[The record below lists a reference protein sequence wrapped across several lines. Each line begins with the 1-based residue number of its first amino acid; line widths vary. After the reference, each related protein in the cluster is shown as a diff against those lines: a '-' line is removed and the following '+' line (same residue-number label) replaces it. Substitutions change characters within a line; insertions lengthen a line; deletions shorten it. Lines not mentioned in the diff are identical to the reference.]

1 MFLFPINW
9 SNCLHRHRAPDR
21 NQETLMDAIKKSFW
35 YLFAQYI
42 TSLFAKYITSLFAKY
57 ITSLFAKFITSL
69 NFKKFRAR
77 KEYSGHEFVSKQR
90 VSMVGSCV
98 RTIIP
103 KQDSDAALLSPNFTH
118 NSHYLDTRSLHYI
131 YSWNIHVC
139 TTTYLRL
146 DVSLGGSWHWPCPS
160 QEVSPLLA
168 SL

>member
-1 MFLFPINW
+1 MFLFPINR
-9 SNCLHRHRAPDR
+9 SSCLHRHRAPDR
-21 NQETLMDAIKKSFW
+21 NQETSMDAIKKSFL
-35 YLFAQYI
+35 Y
-42 TSLFAKYITSLFAKY
+42 LFAKY
-57 ITSLFAKFITSL
+57 ITSL